1 MSLDK
6 IFIYFENVQFTE
18 RKKQKKKN
26 SLFIFLNYLFK
37 HAVLYKTFPFFLI
50 KVLSFFFKADI
61 QITNF

>member
-26 SLFIFLNYLFK
+26 SLYFLKLFI
-37 HAVLYKTFPFFLI
+37 
-50 KVLSFFFKADI
+50 
-61 QITNF
+61 